1 MIKQIGL
8 QLCGLLTPLSPISLI
23 NYTNKIIIQITIII
37 IIIIIIINIIIIIV
51 IIIIIISC
59 LVHWLVSLRCCLAQ
73 GASHNPWKKDPEIST
88 PYSRTD

>member
-23 NYTNKIIIQITIII
+23 NYTSIKIIIQITIII
-37 IIIIIIINIIIIIV
+37 IIIIIV

-73 GASHNPWKKDPEIST
+73 GASHNPWKKDPKIST
-88 PYSRTD
+88 STYSRTD

>member
-23 NYTNKIIIQITIII
+23 NYTSIKIIIQITIVII
-37 IIIIIIINIIIIIV
+37 IIIIIIV

-73 GASHNPWKKDPEIST
+73 GARHNPWEKDPEIST
-88 PYSRTD
+88 SYSRTD

>member
-23 NYTNKIIIQITIII
+23 NYTDKIIIQITIII
-37 IIIIIIINIIIIIV
+37 IIIIIIIV

-59 LVHWLVSLRCCLAQ
+59 LMHWLVSLRCCLAQ
-73 GASHNPWKKDPEIST
+73 GASHNPWKKDPEISI